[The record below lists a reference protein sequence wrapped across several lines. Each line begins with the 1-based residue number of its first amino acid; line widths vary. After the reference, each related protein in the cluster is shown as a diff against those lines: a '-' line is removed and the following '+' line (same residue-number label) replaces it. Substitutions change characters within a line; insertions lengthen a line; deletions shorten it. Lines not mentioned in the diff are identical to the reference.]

1 MRDLYIS
8 RIGLSI
14 LLQPDTV
21 CGLIL
26 GICKLLTRHM
36 NVGIGTEAAQ
46 LLFWDYIN
54 WIFGTVQCGSGG
66 YQNYQNGDVR
76 NQLAEGGRWGGGGV

>member
-1 MRDLYIS
+1 
-8 RIGLSI
+8 
-14 LLQPDTV
+14 
-21 CGLIL
+21 
-26 GICKLLTRHM
+26 M

-54 WIFGTVQCGSGG
+54 WIFGTVQCGSAS

-76 NQLAEGGRWGGGGV
+76 NQLAEGGKRESVKKESADV